1 LLIAG
6 IVSCIDDNF
15 KTIDATL
22 IFHCYCAYR
31 SLERREL
38 SVNTIFKRLLALL
51 SIVLAALLIA
61 GCENPFIDSWSGEAV
76 DDALITFE
84 GETYNLATLQK
95 MKIPPGD
102 YVIIVGSPEHH
113 SIETTIPLGSGDT
126 RKVNL
131 VPYSRVYSPFVIDAA
146 LAPVLDMQGQ
156 PVTAKWNYSSEDVQV
171 IAWVVWNMQDDSYHY
186 QTVRWYRPDG
196 LLYREEELPRF
207 KSVPGSPVA
216 TAPGLP
222 LHVQPGWA
230 VPAPIDL
237 PGVWVVEIVMD
248 SLLAVRMSFSI

>member
-1 LLIAG
+1 MLR
-6 IVSCIDDNF
+6 D
-15 KTIDATL
+15 
-22 IFHCYCAYR
+22 YR

-38 SVNTIFKRLLALL
+38 SVNSTLKRLFALL
-51 SIVLAALLIA
+51 SIVLVALLIA

-102 YVIIVGSPEHH
+102 YDIIVGSPEHH
-113 SIETTIPLGSGDT
+113 SIETTIPLGSGDIP
-126 RKVNL
+126 KVNL

-186 QTVRWYRPDG
+186 QTIRWYRPDG
-196 LLYREEELPRF
+196 ILYREEELPRF
-207 KSVPGSPVA
+207 RSVPGSPVA

-222 LHVQPGWA
+222 LHLEPGWA